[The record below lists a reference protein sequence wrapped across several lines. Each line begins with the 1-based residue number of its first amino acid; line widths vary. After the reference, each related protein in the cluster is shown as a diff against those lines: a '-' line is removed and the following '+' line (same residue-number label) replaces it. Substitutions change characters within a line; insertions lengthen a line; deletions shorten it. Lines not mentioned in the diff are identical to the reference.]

1 MHPEDPQANDRTQ
14 FMPRP
19 GGRAAPQPAAPAP
32 QPPPL
37 QVPAEPLAPGQGV
50 GVNPLEQ
57 AAGPLLALLTRLR
70 NTIAHSAPAS
80 LRAQLLAYLRQ
91 FETRAEAAGVVR
103 NEVLLA
109 RYALCTA
116 LDEAV
121 LSTPWGSASDW
132 SRQSLLITVHNE
144 AWGGEKVF
152 QLMEHCLQSPR
163 ERLNLLELLYL
174 CTSLGFE
181 GRYRVMNDGRAQ
193 LEALRE
199 RTAAAIRSARGER
212 ERELSPHWRGV
223 AVSRDRLAQFVPPW
237 VGLAVAAAL
246 LLLLL
251 FGLRLK
257 LAADAEPVF
266 RGIHALGEIPVQA
279 MDRPVLQPKPV
290 ERPRLAGFLADD
302 IKAGRVSVEDA
313 VDRSVVTIRGDELF
327 ASASASIKG
336 DFQPLMLRI
345 AEAVA
350 KVKGN
355 VRVTGHSDNQR
366 IATLRFP
373 SNWALSQARAEE
385 VKGILAARTGQPER
399 FSAQGL
405 SDTEPLASNDTVQ
418 GRAKNRRVEIT
429 VLAEGVE

>member
-1 MHPEDPQANDRTQ
+1 
-14 FMPRP
+14 
-19 GGRAAPQPAAPAP
+19 
-32 QPPPL
+32 
-37 QVPAEPLAPGQGV
+37 
-50 GVNPLEQ
+50 
-57 AAGPLLALLTRLR
+57 
-70 NTIAHSAPAS
+70 
-80 LRAQLLAYLRQ
+80 
-91 FETRAEAAGVVR
+91 
-103 NEVLLA
+103 
-109 RYALCTA
+109 
-116 LDEAV
+116 
-121 LSTPWGSASDW
+121 
-132 SRQSLLITVHNE
+132 
-144 AWGGEKVF
+144 
-152 QLMEHCLQSPR
+152 
-163 ERLNLLELLYL
+163 
-174 CTSLGFE
+174 
-181 GRYRVMNDGRAQ
+181 
-193 LEALRE
+193 
-199 RTAAAIRSARGER
+199 
-212 ERELSPHWRGV
+212 
-223 AVSRDRLAQFVPPW
+223 
-237 VGLAVAAAL
+237 
-246 LLLLL
+246 
-251 FGLRLK
+251 
-257 LAADAEPVF
+257 
-266 RGIHALGEIPVQA
+266 

-405 SDTEPLASNDTVQ
+405 SDTEPLASNDTAQ